1 MLFKKKNPHPKS
13 RPKPTREK
21 NKKLQ
26 AIKSWLHNF
35 GTSSRDIFMDWFS
48 DQKLVVVVGSELRFA
63 KDVYNEYKRTGKK
76 IKIKP
81 VETIKR
87 LGKEEIDRLMGQLSD
102 MYEEDYGRDLKED
115 FMTHTKAVIKG
126 LKSGN
131 LNEKGGED
139 IFETDEDIAFL
150 FNNLDDLDDDDY
162 DDYGENYNKFSKG
175 DKLMNLKQLKV
186 KLLNDMR
193 VSTSSES
200 MSIING
206 IESLNNKIFNLKMK
220 VLAFGEECD
229 SCEEENTFTDKVM
242 TDKYHN
248 LKEEIMSIIKAVA
261 TNGQVEVMYAKPLAD
276 LITSAVVTHI
286 ERRDDSDLADKEEL
300 TKEVEDVED
309 ELEEIGA
316 DKVEEQTEDKL
327 EDVKD
332 AIEDDEVYNPEVN
345 DEEEEKID
353 SGVYKSI
360 GELASKGESSLYY
373 GFREDDALIPS
384 AGTIVDLFQ
393 LVFALPINLLNKKK
407 ISDIQN
413 KYGSSFV
420 IKQPM
425 VVSSSMSKELAG
437 KYSKALEVKYLLE
450 TKSIIE
456 ATVAKSDGG
465 TVVSR
470 AKDTVKFLTP
480 ANLKFK
486 DAKLYDNSKVNYNEV
501 IGVFSESKNPL
512 RNTSSDALFMLPSI
526 SSVVERNKE
535 SYELMSN
542 MNKYIYPSGEAGEF
556 IQHGRDALP
565 SYIEV
570 TIEYI
575 APKNIVNFN
584 VDNRTRTTTIGLQI
598 LPRSISNVDIVDTI
612 ADMDVKR
619 FKDIKVS
626 ADEKNFIRKMKNLL
640 RFWKK
645 KGEGNELKVLKSN
658 SFSDIV
664 SKVEHVDTPMFH
676 LVLTMDDHVMLK
688 NNHKINLMDGS
699 TYRKIMKALPL
710 ISISIVD
717 EDTNNV
723 SLSEGPVMNW
733 YEQNIDEYIDSI
745 SQYEKDL
752 KTIIKYNQ
760 YR

>member
-1 MLFKKKNPHPKS
+1 MLFKKKNPHPKA
-13 RPKPTREK
+13 RPKPNREK
-21 NKKLQ
+21 SKKLQ

-35 GTSSRDIFMDWFS
+35 KTSSRDIFMDWFS
-48 DQKLVVVVGSELRFA
+48 NQHLVVVVGSELKFA
-63 KDVYNEYKRTGKK
+63 KDVYKEYKRTGKK
-76 IKIKP
+76 VKIKP
-81 VETIKR
+81 VQAIKKM
-87 LGKEEIDRLMGQLSD
+87 GKEEIDRLMGQLSD

-150 FNNLDDLDDDDY
+150 FENLDDLDDDW

-193 VSTSSES
+193 ISTSSES
-200 MSIING
+200 IAVING
-206 IESLNNKIFNLKMK
+206 IESLDKKLFNLKMK
-220 VLAFGEECD
+220 VLAFSEECD
-229 SCEEENTFTDKVM
+229 SCEEENMFTDKVM
-242 TDKYHN
+242 SDKYHN
-248 LKEEIMSIIKAVA
+248 LKEEIMSIVKAVA

-276 LITSAVVTHI
+276 LITSTVVSHI
-286 ERRDDSDLADKEEL
+286 ERRDDSDLVDKEEL
-300 TKEVEDVED
+300 TEEVEEVQD

-316 DKVEEQTEDKL
+316 VKVEEETEDKL
-327 EDVKD
+327 EDVKE
-332 AIEDDEVYNPEVN
+332 AIEDDEVFNPEVN
-345 DEEEEKID
+345 DEEEEKIE

-373 GFREDDALIPS
+373 GFKEDDALIPS
-384 AGTIVDLFQ
+384 AGTVVDLFQ
-393 LVFALPINLLNKKK
+393 LIFALPINLLNSKK
-407 ISDIQN
+407 ISDIQS

-437 KYSKALEVKYLLE
+437 KFSKALEVKYLLE
-450 TKSIIE
+450 TKSVIE
-456 ATVAKSDGG
+456 ATVAKHDGG

-486 DAKLYDNSKVNYNEV
+486 DAKLYDNSKVNYNDV
-501 IGVFSESKNPL
+501 IGVFSEDRNPL
-512 RNTSSDALFMLPSI
+512 SNTSSDSLYMLPSI
-526 SSVVERNKE
+526 KSVVERNPLA
-535 SYELMSN
+535 YELMSN
-542 MNKYIYPSGEAGEF
+542 MNKYVRPSGEAGEF

-598 LPRSISNVDIVDTI
+598 TPRSLSNVDIVDTL
-612 ADMDVKR
+612 ADLDIKR
-619 FKDIKVS
+619 FKDIKVT
-626 ADEKNFIRKMKNLL
+626 ADEKNFIRRMRNLL

-645 KGEGNELKVLKSN
+645 KGNEKELKVLKSN

-676 LVLTMDDHVMLK
+676 LVVTMDDYVNLK
-688 NNHKINLMDGS
+688 NNHKLDIMSGAN
-699 TYRKIMKALPL
+699 YRKLMKTLPL
-710 ISISIVD
+710 ISMSIVD
-717 EDTNNV
+717 EDTNMV
-723 SLSEGPVMNW
+723 YLSEGPVMNW
-733 YEQNIDEYIDSI
+733 YKHDIDEYIDSI

>member
-1 MLFKKKNPHPKS
+1 MLFKKKNPRPKV
-13 RPKPTREK
+13 RPKPNREK
-21 NKKLQ
+21 SKKLQ

-35 GTSSRDIFMDWFS
+35 KTSSRDIFMDWFS
-48 DQKLVVVVGSELRFA
+48 NQHLVVVVGSELKFA
-63 KDVYNEYKRTGKK
+63 KDVYKEYKKTGKK
-76 IKIKP
+76 VEIKP
-81 VETIKR
+81 IQAIKKM
-87 LGKEEIDRLMGQLSD
+87 GKEEIDKIMGQLSD
-102 MYEEDYGRDLKED
+102 MYEEDYGQDLKED
-115 FMTHTKAVIKG
+115 FMNHTKALIKG
-126 LKSGN
+126 IKTGN

-150 FNNLDDLDDDDY
+150 FDNLDDLDDDW

-193 VSTSSES
+193 ISTSSES
-200 MSIING
+200 MAVING
-206 IESLNNKIFNLKMK
+206 IESLDKKIFNLKMK
-220 VLAFGEECD
+220 VLAFSEECD
-229 SCEEENTFTDKVM
+229 SCEEENMFTDKVM

-248 LKEEIMSIIKAVA
+248 LKEEIMSIVKAVA
-261 TNGQVEVMYAKPLAD
+261 TNGQVEIMYAKPLAD
-276 LITSAVVTHI
+276 LITSAVVSHI
-286 ERRDDSDLADKEEL
+286 ERRDDSDLADKVEL
-300 TKEVEDVED
+300 TEEVEEVQD

-316 DKVEEQTEDKL
+316 DKVEEETEDKL
-327 EDVKD
+327 EDVKK
-332 AIEDDEVYNPEVN
+332 AIEDDEVFNPEVN
-345 DEEEEKID
+345 DEEEEKIE

-373 GFREDDALIPS
+373 GFKEDDALIPS
-384 AGTIVDLFQ
+384 AGTVVDLFQ
-393 LVFALPINLLNKKK
+393 LIFALPINLLNSKK
-407 ISDIQN
+407 ISDIQS

-437 KYSKALEVKYLLE
+437 KFSKALEVKYLLE
-450 TKSIIE
+450 TKSVIE
-456 ATVAKSDGG
+456 ATVAKHDGG

-486 DAKLYDNSKVNYNEV
+486 DAKLYDNSKVNYNDV
-501 IGVFSESKNPL
+501 IGVFSEDRNPL
-512 RNTSSDALFMLPSI
+512 SNTSSDALYVLPSVK
-526 SSVVERNKE
+526 SVVERNPLA
-535 SYELMSN
+535 YELMSN
-542 MNKYIYPSGEAGEF
+542 MNKYMRPSGEAGEF

-598 LPRSISNVDIVDTI
+598 TPRSLSNVDIVDTL
-612 ADMDVKR
+612 ADLDIKR
-619 FKDIKVS
+619 FKDIKVT
-626 ADEKNFIRKMKNLL
+626 ADEKNFIRKMRNLL

-645 KGEGNELKVLKSN
+645 KGNEKELKVLKSN

-676 LVLTMDDHVMLK
+676 LVVTMDDYVNLK
-688 NNHKINLMDGS
+688 NNHKLDIMSGAN
-699 TYRKIMKALPL
+699 YRKLMKALPL
-710 ISISIVD
+710 ISMSIVD
-717 EDTNNV
+717 EDTNMV
-723 SLSEGPVMNW
+723 YLSEGPVMNW
-733 YEQNIDEYIDSI
+733 YKHDIDEYIDSI

>member
-1 MLFKKKNPHPKS
+1 MLFEKKNSGPKVTK
-13 RPKPTREK
+13 PKKEK
-21 NKKLQ
+21 GNKLK
-26 AIKSWLHNF
+26 AMKSWLRNF
-35 GTSSRDIFMDWFS
+35 GTSSKEIFMDWFTN
-48 DQKLVVVVGSELRFA
+48 QELVVIVGKELRFA

-76 IKIKP
+76 VKIRP
-81 VETIKR
+81 VESLKN
-87 LGKEEIDRLMGQLSD
+87 LGKNEIDRLMGQLSD
-102 MYEEDYGRDLKED
+102 MYEDDYGRDLKED
-115 FMTHTKAVIKG
+115 FMEHTRAVIRG
-126 LKSGN
+126 LKTGN
-131 LNEKGGED
+131 LNEKAGQD
-139 IFETDEDIAFL
+139 MFESDEDIAFL
-150 FNNLDDLDDDDY
+150 FAHLDDLDDDY
-162 DDYGENYNKFSKG
+162 DDYGENYKEYSKG
-175 DKLMNLKQLKV
+175 DKVMNLKKLK
-186 KLLNDMR
+186 LDLFNEMR
-193 VSTSSES
+193 ISTSSES
-200 MSIING
+200 IGAING
-206 IESLNNKIFNLKMK
+206 IDSLDKKIFNLKMK
-220 VLAFGEECD
+220 TLAFGEECD
-229 SCEEENTFTDKVM
+229 NCEDETVFSDKVM
-242 TDKYHN
+242 SDKYAN
-248 LKEEIMSIIKAVA
+248 LKEEIMGIIKAVS

-276 LITSAVVTHI
+276 LITSVVVSHI
-286 ERRDDSDLADKEEL
+286 DRKDTNDLSDKESL
-300 TKEVEDVED
+300 VKEVEDVED
-309 ELEEIGA
+309 ELDETGA
-316 DKVEEQTEDKL
+316 EKIKEKTEDKL
-327 EDVKD
+327 EDVKE
-332 AIEDDEVYNPEVN
+332 AIKDDDVYNPDVN
-345 DEEEEKID
+345 EEEEEKID

-360 GELASKGESSLYY
+360 GEIAAKSESANYY

-384 AGTIVDLFQ
+384 AGTVVDLFQ

-486 DAKLYDNSKVNYNEV
+486 DASLYDNDKINYNEV

-512 RNTSSDALFMLPSI
+512 SNTSSDALYLRPSLY
-526 SSVVERNKE
+526 SVLDRNPL
-535 SYELMSN
+535 SYEMIN
-542 MNKYIYPSGEAGEF
+542 TMDKYIYPSGEAGEF

-598 LPRSISNVDIVDTI
+598 LPRSLSNVDIVDTI
-612 ADMDVKR
+612 ADMDAKR
-619 FKDIKVS
+619 FKSIKVTP
-626 ADEKNFIRKMKNLL
+626 DEKNFIRKMRNLL
-640 RFWKK
+640 KFWKK
-645 KGEGNELKVLKSN
+645 KGTDKELKVLKSN
-658 SFSDIV
+658 SFADIV
-664 SKVEHVDTPMFH
+664 SKVEHVQTPMFH
-676 LVLTMDDHVMLK
+676 LVITMDDYVNLK
-688 NNHKINLMDGS
+688 QNHNIDIRNSS
-699 TYRKIMKALPL
+699 TYRKIMKVLPL

-723 SLSEGPVMNW
+723 NLSEGPVMNW
-733 YEQNIDEYIDSI
+733 FEQDIDEYIDSI

>member
-1 MLFKKKNPHPKS
+1 MLFEKKNSGPKVTK
-13 RPKPTREK
+13 PKKEK
-21 NKKLQ
+21 GNKLK
-26 AIKSWLHNF
+26 AMKSWLRNF
-35 GTSSRDIFMDWFS
+35 GTSSKDIFMDWFTN
-48 DQKLVVVVGSELRFA
+48 QELVVIVGKELRFA

-76 IKIKP
+76 VKIKP
-81 VETIKR
+81 VESLKN
-87 LGKEEIDRLMGQLSD
+87 LGKKEIDRLMGQLSD
-102 MYEEDYGRDLKED
+102 MYEDDYGRDLKED
-115 FMTHTKAVIKG
+115 FMEHTRAVIRG
-126 LKSGN
+126 LKTGN
-131 LNEKGGED
+131 LNEKAGQD
-139 IFETDEDIAFL
+139 MFESDEDIAFL
-150 FNNLDDLDDDDY
+150 FAHLDDLDDDY
-162 DDYGENYNKFSKG
+162 DDYGENYKEYSKG
-175 DKLMNLKQLKV
+175 DKVMNLKKLK
-186 KLLNDMR
+186 LDLFNEMR
-193 VSTSSES
+193 ISTSSES
-200 MSIING
+200 IGAING
-206 IESLNNKIFNLKMK
+206 IDSLDKKIFNLKMK
-220 VLAFGEECD
+220 TLAFGEECD
-229 SCEEENTFTDKVM
+229 NCEDETVFSDKVM
-242 TDKYHN
+242 SDKYAN
-248 LKEEIMSIIKAVA
+248 LKEEIMGIIKAVS

-276 LITSAVVTHI
+276 LITSVVVSHI
-286 ERRDDSDLADKEEL
+286 DRKDTNDLSDKETL
-300 TKEVEDVED
+300 VKEVEDVED
-309 ELEEIGA
+309 ELEETGA
-316 DKVEEQTEDKL
+316 EKIKEKTEDKL
-327 EDVKD
+327 EDVKE
-332 AIEDDEVYNPEVN
+332 AIKDDDVYNPDVN
-345 DEEEEKID
+345 EEEEEKID

-360 GELASKGESSLYY
+360 GEIAAKSESANYY

-384 AGTIVDLFQ
+384 AGTVVDLFQ

-486 DAKLYDNSKVNYNEV
+486 DASLYDNDKINYNEV
-501 IGVFSESKNPL
+501 IGVFSENKNPL
-512 RNTSSDALFMLPSI
+512 SNTSSDALYLRPSLY
-526 SSVVERNKE
+526 SVLDRNPL
-535 SYELMSN
+535 SYEMIN
-542 MNKYIYPSGEAGEF
+542 TMDKYIYPSGEAGEF

-598 LPRSISNVDIVDTI
+598 LPRSLSNVDIVDTI
-612 ADMDVKR
+612 ADMDAKR
-619 FKDIKVS
+619 FKSIKVTP
-626 ADEKNFIRKMKNLL
+626 DEKNFIRKMRNLL
-640 RFWKK
+640 KFWKK
-645 KGEGNELKVLKSN
+645 KGTDKELKVLKSN
-658 SFSDIV
+658 SFADIV
-664 SKVEHVDTPMFH
+664 SKVEHVQTPMFH
-676 LVLTMDDHVMLK
+676 LVITMDDYVNLK
-688 NNHKINLMDGS
+688 HNHNIDIRNSS
-699 TYRKIMKALPL
+699 TYRKIMKVLPL

-723 SLSEGPVMNW
+723 NLSEGPVMNW
-733 YEQNIDEYIDSI
+733 FEQDIDEYIDSI